1 MGRARCHR
9 HKCVPRLR
17 GTRKGGGVF
26 EASDRQGQ
34 FMQRSVTS
42 GVRSALVVG
51 CTYFVVDYLGRKLLL
66 NYNLRSAIMRNNERN
81 TLLLRA
87 FAIWDN
93 LFPIQWIRIKMDA
106 INFIR
111 SSLS

>member
-34 FMQRSVTS
+34 FMKRSETS
-42 GVRSALVVG
+42 GVRSVLVVG
-51 CTYFVVDYLGRKLLL
+51 LYFFVVGYLGRKLIFEAQFTE
-66 NYNLRSAIMRNNERN
+66 RQNEE
-81 TLLLRA
+81 
-87 FAIWDN
+87 
-93 LFPIQWIRIKMDA
+93 Q
-106 INFIR
+106 
-111 SSLS
+111 

>member
-1 MGRARCHR
+1 MREPTAKLSEGGVGRARCQR

-51 CTYFVVDYLGRKLLL
+51 CYVLLL
-66 NYNLRSAIMRNNERN
+66 V
-81 TLLLRA
+81 
-87 FAIWDN
+87 IWVEN
-93 LFPIQWIRIKMDA
+93 
-106 INFIR
+106 
-111 SSLS
+111 

>member
-34 FMQRSVTS
+34 FMERSVTS

-51 CTYFVVDYLGRKLLL
+51 CFYFVVGSWLRNYYLKHHF
-66 NYNLRSAIMRNNERN
+66 RSAKTRNNERN

-87 FAIWDN
+87 FAICDN
-93 LFPIQWIRIKMDA
+93 PLYDLKLIGWLVTK
-106 INFIR
+106 N
-111 SSLS
+111 

>member
-51 CTYFVVDYLGRKLLL
+51 CCVLLL
-66 NYNLRSAIMRNNERN
+66 VIGLENYELKYNLRGAIMRNNERN

-87 FAIWDN
+87 FAICDN
-93 LFPIQWIRIKMDA
+93 PLYGLKLIG
-106 INFIR
+106 
-111 SSLS
+111 LLG

>member
-1 MGRARCHR
+1 MSEGGVGRARCHR

-34 FMQRSVTS
+34 FMKRSVTS

-51 CTYFVVDYLGRKLLL
+51 CL
-66 NYNLRSAIMRNNERN
+66 
-81 TLLLRA
+81 
-87 FAIWDN
+87 
-93 LFPIQWIRIKMDA
+93 
-106 INFIR
+106 
-111 SSLS
+111 